1 MPPIPGTCS
10 PPHPWPTHAVSPL
23 TSSAPWARTSSA
35 STLGWE
41 GQRSRPGR
49 SAEVCGHV
57 PGPPSGAPVS
67 ASRPECDCSEVPTF
81 LLECD
86 RAVLG
91 ALQTHLGLYKIR
103 RKVIVEPC
111 PELCVWSVL
120 PCTPV
125 ESYGAVLLREP
136 AKRTT
141 ILARDPR
148 TCCMGW
154 RLLTQ
159 DKGLALV
166 SGGQLGDLRDY
177 HRHRYQHGMSVGLGR
192 GGRRERRG
200 SWCGGLLPWEVR
212 GEGSSPPALAGHSS
226 QAPDPCQT
234 IGYREWALWAAG
246 LRRATPSPQFSGSC
260 FPPTPQAFPK
270 ASMTCL
276 QEWPCPWSP
285 TWLS

>member
-1 MPPIPGTCS
+1 MASLTHTPGWSYPLPVLVSTGLYVLVSSFSTTRIPT
-10 PPHPWPTHAVSPL
+10 
-23 TSSAPWARTSSA
+23 
-35 STLGWE
+35 
-41 GQRSRPGR
+41 
-49 SAEVCGHV
+49 
-57 PGPPSGAPVS
+57 
-67 ASRPECDCSEVPTF
+67 RPECDCSEVPTF

-177 HRHRYQHGMSVGLGR
+177 HRHRYQHGVPEGIHDLPPGVALPLESNLAFMNGVSFSKGCYIGQELTARTHHMGVIRKRLFPVRLLGPLPAGGITPGSLVLTESGQAAGKYRAGQGDVGLALLRSEKIKGPLHIRTSESGR
-192 GGRRERRG
+192 
-200 SWCGGLLPWEVR
+200 V
-212 GEGSSPPALAGHSS
+212 ALTASV
-226 QAPDPCQT
+226 PD
-234 IGYREWALWAAG
+234 WW
-246 LRRATPSPQFSGSC
+246 
-260 FPPTPQAFPK
+260 PTAK
-270 ASMTCL
+270 
-276 QEWPCPWSP
+276 
-285 TWLS
+285 